1 MTYEAIDYNDPLH
14 ILMAQEGDEDDRES
28 LWDAG
33 SCVSLNPFQIR
44 ASVRTARLK
53 KRRKISR
60 LQRGFPGVGVVAGAD
75 CHGGFPSVSW
85 GAS

>member
-33 SCVSLNPFQIR
+33 SCV
-44 ASVRTARLK
+44 T
-53 KRRKISR
+53 
-60 LQRGFPGVGVVAGAD
+60 RGEREREIDGHD
-75 CHGGFPSVSW
+75 MR
-85 GAS
+85 GASPAELAAMDFDSRAWED

>member
-33 SCVSLNPFQIR
+33 SCV
-44 ASVRTARLK
+44 T
-53 KRRKISR
+53 
-60 LQRGFPGVGVVAGAD
+60 RGEREREIDGHD
-75 CHGGFPSVSW
+75 MR
-85 GAS
+85 GASPAELAAMDFDSRDWED